1 MVASY
6 KSKFITELLTIC
18 FLFLAI
24 LYILISNSSKSNLI
38 LSLSLFVRMT
48 PKVYNSQTRFLDSLA
63 MISWPNLY
71 TKKIKWAQNHHEN
84 NIIKKHKLDFNGTII
99 LNSVSF
105 NYPDC
110 TSIIENLNLKINDK
124 DSIGIIGKSGSGKS
138 TLIDLITGIIKPTE
152 GDIFVSGENTRNI
165 NINEWRENIGI
176 VMQEN
181 YFKNDSVA
189 ANIALGEKNYNK
201 EKIKSSLIK
210 ANAWDFVEKLP
221 NSIDE
226 IIYDKGMRFSGGE
239 RKKLALARAFYSDPN
254 MLILDEPSTG
264 LDIKSESEFISVITS
279 ILGTMTVIIISHKKD
294 LVNICDRT
302 LHLKN
307 KRLIAI

>member
-1 MVASY
+1 
-6 KSKFITELLTIC
+6 
-18 FLFLAI
+18 
-24 LYILISNSSKSNLI
+24 
-38 LSLSLFVRMT
+38 
-48 PKVYNSQTRFLDSLA
+48 
-63 MISWPNLY
+63 
-71 TKKIKWAQNHHEN
+71 
-84 NIIKKHKLDFNGTII
+84 
-99 LNSVSF
+99 
-105 NYPDC
+105 
-110 TSIIENLNLKINDK
+110 
-124 DSIGIIGKSGSGKS
+124 
-138 TLIDLITGIIKPTE
+138 
-152 GDIFVSGENTRNI
+152 
-165 NINEWRENIGI
+165 
-176 VMQEN
+176 MQEN